1 MSLQH
6 LRDCRTERATLP
18 KAPPKATLPKRET
31 TTRNTT
37 RNTNTNTNTT
47 RNTN

>member
-31 TTRNTT
+31 TTRTTNTPRNTT
-37 RNTNTNTNTT
+37 RNTN
-47 RNTN
+47 